1 MGKDTEDN
9 ERKFAARI
17 WMRMPESTRKY
28 IAEWLVTAYHQIMC
42 KRLRDQGH
50 CPKIKGDWDSL

>member
-1 MGKDTEDN
+1 MTNTEEDN

-28 IAEWLVTAYHQIMC
+28 IAEWLVTAYHQIIC
-42 KRLRDQGH
+42 KKLRDGGH
-50 CPKIKGDWDSL
+50 CPRNKRDWDNL